1 MVRKRPQRT
10 CIACRQTGD
19 KRGLIRIVRT
29 PEGQVA
35 VDVTGKRAGRGAY
48 LCANPACWQ
57 VALGDRRIERALK
70 AAPLP
75 EDLARLSEYAQALQA
90 DGADPQGAERT

>member
-29 PEGQVA
+29 PEGEVA
-35 VDVTGKRAGRGAY
+35 VDETGKRAGRGAY
-48 LCANPACWQ
+48 LCADPACWRA
-57 VALGDRRIERALK
+57 ALGDRRIGRALK
-70 AAPLP
+70 MTPSA
-75 EDLARLSEYAQALQA
+75 EDLARLQEYLEALQA
-90 DGADPQGAERT
+90 REDTMGSAQT